1 MLAEL
6 NGKAKVVHKDD
17 TAVSWELFSM
27 RADRKGD
34 FKLLWLP
41 EPYGTG
47 DWQLYDLDKE
57 PGELNDLSAHYPKLH
72 IEMTEIWN
80 RYSQE
85 TGVILPSP
93 PIFRME
99 QGASCC

>member
-1 MLAEL
+1 MA
-6 NGKAKVVHKDD
+6 
-17 TAVSWELFSM
+17 
-27 RADRKGD
+27 RAIGSYTT
-34 FKLLWLP
+34 W
-41 EPYGTG
+41 
-47 DWQLYDLDKE
+47 DKE